1 MVTLLKGM
9 TLTAKWEPGLGFKS
23 TPIDN
28 KHPFLPG
35 EAKKNDV
42 TLAINSMHVAA
53 DFNHE
58 ATSEVTL
65 SATGYD
71 KLALNLHLQLLE
83 SGKHAEIFKEIPS
96 NSDPARIALSQQAT
110 NYLLTALYGEEE
122 LHIGISKEN
131 PFTQLDRLTLSN
143 MAFDETGAF
152 TSAERQV
159 AFLEMAKRDDEF
171 ITRTAD
177 YQIALKGKNDT
188 VYRSE
193 HFAFLRDAHLASAMS
208 EEERAWR
215 GWPTA
220 DELAARASS
229 LMREPEVKKLDFSA
243 MYGNLKGQEDSVL
256 LVATGEIDEQP
267 VWRGIPVKTLD
278 PKGTSIALIQAAV
291 IDPVSS
297 KPIFQAVDSNVGEW
311 LSLYASIGN
320 FKST

>member
-1 MVTLLKGM
+1 
-9 TLTAKWEPGLGFKS
+9 
-23 TPIDN
+23 
-28 KHPFLPG
+28 
-35 EAKKNDV
+35 
-42 TLAINSMHVAA
+42 
-53 DFNHE
+53 
-58 ATSEVTL
+58 
-65 SATGYD
+65 
-71 KLALNLHLQLLE
+71 
-83 SGKHAEIFKEIPS
+83 
-96 NSDPARIALSQQAT
+96 
-110 NYLLTALYGEEE
+110 
-122 LHIGISKEN
+122 
-131 PFTQLDRLTLSN
+131 
-143 MAFDETGAF
+143 
-152 TSAERQV
+152 
-159 AFLEMAKRDDEF
+159 MAKRDDEF

-229 LMREPEVKKLDFSA
+229 LMREPEVKNLDFSA

>member
-53 DFNHE
+53 EFNHE

-110 NYLLTALYGEEE
+110 NYMLTALYGEEE

-152 TSAERQV
+152 TSAERD
-159 AFLEMAKRDDEF
+159 R
-171 ITRTAD
+171 
-177 YQIALKGKNDT
+177 
-188 VYRSE
+188 
-193 HFAFLRDAHLASAMS
+193 
-208 EEERAWR
+208 
-215 GWPTA
+215 
-220 DELAARASS
+220 
-229 LMREPEVKKLDFSA
+229 
-243 MYGNLKGQEDSVL
+243 
-256 LVATGEIDEQP
+256 
-267 VWRGIPVKTLD
+267 
-278 PKGTSIALIQAAV
+278 
-291 IDPVSS
+291 
-297 KPIFQAVDSNVGEW
+297 
-311 LSLYASIGN
+311 
-320 FKST
+320 KSTRLNSSHL